1 MVLILCTFDFLCDVC
16 PVDDVE
22 KNVSC
27 REENHTG
34 FIHQSDSSLGH
45 VHTKRVA
52 IDTELQVGP
61 EFAERADLLDT
72 GILFGGNLFL
82 LSEDVFLFD
91 SLIQQQNDSVLNHHQ
106 DNEKIARQTV
116 NVDNLDIADLGQGEV
131 NVVLNGSHGEN
142 AGDSQEDTGRRV
154 FRLDEKV
161 DPR

>member
-22 KNVSC
+22 KDISC

-61 EFAERADLLDT
+61 KFAERADLLDS
-72 GILFGGNLFL
+72 GILFGGNLL
-82 LSEDVFLFD
+82 MNDEDFSFFD
-91 SLIQQQNDSVLNHHQ
+91 N
-106 DNEKIARQTV
+106 
-116 NVDNLDIADLGQGEV
+116 
-131 NVVLNGSHGEN
+131 
-142 AGDSQEDTGRRV
+142 
-154 FRLDEKV
+154 
-161 DPR
+161 